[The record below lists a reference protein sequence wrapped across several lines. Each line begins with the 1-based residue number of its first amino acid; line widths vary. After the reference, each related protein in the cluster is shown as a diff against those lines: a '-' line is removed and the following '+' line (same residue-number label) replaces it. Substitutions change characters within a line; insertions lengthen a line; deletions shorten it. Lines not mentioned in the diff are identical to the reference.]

1 MTVFYF
7 LGVDAD
13 AYAGN
18 TAEQKNVTPGF
29 GLEGRALSAVG
40 KIPGYRKLKD
50 HLPAGLKKALR
61 PFLKKQVSGHPQ
73 WDPELKSR
81 VIRELESDTRQLLE
95 YCNKPGDYWNLA
107 G

>member
-1 MTVFYF
+1 VTVFYF

-50 HLPAGLKKALR
+50 HLPAGL
-61 PFLKKQVSGHPQ
+61 
-73 WDPELKSR
+73 
-81 VIRELESDTRQLLE
+81 
-95 YCNKPGDYWNLA
+95 
-107 G
+107 